1 MLTEK
6 ILADAQD
13 IRGVKKRFVF
23 ASNEIESRGTLE
35 ALFYGDLVE
44 VSGLIR
50 IIREP
55 GAWRL
60 LPTKLRVLI
69 EITLH
74 QSVIRQEFPVSAT
87 KGHRRAKD
95 FLAYC

>member
-1 MLTEK
+1 MLAEK

-13 IRGVKKRFVF
+13 IRGVKKRFVLS
-23 ASNEIESRGTLE
+23 SNEIESRSPLE
-35 ALFYGDLVE
+35 TIFYGDLVE

-55 GAWRL
+55 RARRL

-74 QSVIRQEFPVSAT
+74 QSVVRQEFPVPAT

-95 FLAYC
+95 FLAYR